1 MNTSYSTLPVADTS
15 PSLLRR
21 TALLPGES
29 LASLLARLAR
39 LNFYPNSRLLQT
51 ISRDRLAPMRV
62 DDKLAQ
68 PHRLETFQQL
78 VNLTQLTLDEL
89 YGASDQRFAI
99 LLEAPGQAA
108 QTTPWLENTTRLR
121 LDRRSAPAHLRSTVA
136 TQFCP
141 LCLKTEPYHRLSW
154 TPRATAICLEHLCLL
169 TDRCARCWKRTTVAD
184 LVNRRCSNCRADLR
198 RARVVSIAHDSCG
211 ILAQQV
217 IQSWFGV
224 VDIPAKVIE
233 GAHLPPESPL
243 VLYRLLQLLAR
254 QLQKGQA
261 EWPNLPRPL
270 NGLANSIAASIE
282 DHRCLTPEQIYFLYR
297 SAFVGLR
304 DWPEGLCQFLDAYG
318 GCDPAS
324 RAAPVRIKCLQQ
336 VQHDWLA
343 VDWHDSPLA
352 FVQPVLVDY
361 LLQRRLPFLRA
372 VAERFSAVAW
382 FTEQTGL
389 WTEGHTAQAL
399 GISLHDL
406 QRFYPRGSLAKCF
419 KPDPRTRLP
428 MFKRDAVLAV
438 QRRWATGW
446 SLEDVS
452 SWLGLEIADVLRLV
466 QLGLLKPLGGRETT
480 AEVNQVFDRHGVAA
494 FFEQVDRRLKVYPGT
509 RYYLATL
516 DEAAR
521 EFSSCG
527 LDRAA
532 LLQGVARGVL
542 PGYKYQPN
550 IHSLRQVRFVETQLL
565 ALPDL
570 SFAERGWVAEDRF
583 TQEKQVTSR
592 TIQNWIDAGWI
603 SPVATLGRQRYFWRK
618 ELEVLLQQ
626 DRG

>member
-1 MNTSYSTLPVADTS
+1 MNTSDLTT
-15 PSLLRR
+15 SLLRR
-21 TALLPGES
+21 TPLLPNES
-29 LASLLARLAR
+29 LASILERLAL
-39 LNFYPNSRLLQT
+39 LNFYPNSRLLQRVG
-51 ISRDRLAPMRV
+51 RDRLAPWV
-62 DDKLAQ
+62 VEDKLARPAQ
-68 PHRLETFQQL
+68 LETFQQL
-78 VNLTQLTLDEL
+78 RSLTALTLDEL
-89 YGASDQRFAI
+89 YEVSDHRFAAV
-99 LLEAPGQAA
+99 LTTDQAA
-108 QTTPWLENTTRLR
+108 PPMPWREDTLRLR
-121 LDRRSAPAHLRSTVA
+121 LNRRSAQAHLRSPVA

-141 LCLKTEPYHRLSW
+141 LCLKAVPYQRLSW
-154 TPRATAICLEHLCLL
+154 IPRASAICLEHLCLL
-169 TDRCARCWKRTTVAD
+169 TDRCTRCWKRTTVTD
-184 LVNRRCSNCRADLR
+184 LVKRRCSNCQADLR
-198 RARVVSIAHDSCG
+198 RARVVSIAHDSFG

-217 IQSWFGV
+217 IQSWFRV
-224 VDIPAKVIE
+224 AEISAKVIE
-233 GAHLPPESPL
+233 EAHLPPESPAM
-243 VLYRLLQLLAR
+243 LYRLLQLLAR

-270 NGLANSIAASIE
+270 NGLANSIAASI
-282 DHRCLTPEQIYFLYR
+282 DGQRRLTPEQAYFLYR
-297 SAFVGLR
+297 SACAGLLN
-304 DWPEGLCQFLDAYG
+304 WPEGLFQFLDAYG

-324 RAAPVRIKCLQQ
+324 SSPPSRGKCLQQ

-343 VDWHDSPLA
+343 ADWHDLPLA

-361 LLQRRLPFLRA
+361 LLKRRLPFMRA
-372 VAERFSAVAW
+372 VVERFSAVTW

-389 WTEGHTAQAL
+389 WTEGHTAQVL
-399 GISLHDL
+399 GISLQDL
-406 QRFYPRGSLAKCF
+406 QRFYPNGSLAKCF
-419 KPDPRTRLP
+419 KPDSHTRLP

-452 SWLGLEIADVLRLV
+452 SWLGLEVADVRRLV
-466 QLGLLKPLGGRETT
+466 QLGLLRPLGGQGTT

-494 FFEQVDRRLKVYPGT
+494 FFEQVDRRLNVYPGT

-542 PGYKYQPN
+542 PGYKYQPD
-550 IHSLRQVRFVETQLL
+550 IHSLRQVRFIEAQLL